1 VVDIC
6 VCRGMCVCAYEYVCA
21 CVCMF
26 ARVNALEKCACVCA
40 GGGVSGELCG
50 RGAFERDN

>member
-1 VVDIC
+1 
-6 VCRGMCVCAYEYVCA
+6 
-21 CVCMF
+21 MF